1 MFIFIYFSLLRDE
14 LIAQEN
20 ESPSIAM
27 HSPKILTLDL
37 EKLETIKSKSEEAV
51 SLFGRVDILINN
63 AGMTVRCVYVYDFI

>member
-20 ESPSIAM
+20 ESPSIVM

-63 AGMTVRCVYVYDFI
+63 AGMTVRCVYDFI